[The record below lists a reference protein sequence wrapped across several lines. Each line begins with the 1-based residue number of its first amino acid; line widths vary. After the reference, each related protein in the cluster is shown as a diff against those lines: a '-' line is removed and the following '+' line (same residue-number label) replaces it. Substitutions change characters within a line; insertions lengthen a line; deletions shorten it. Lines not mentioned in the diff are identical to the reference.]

1 MCSSAPLLLP
11 WFVFHHLVQA
21 TASYKGWIMRCNLV
35 YSSGSVTHPL
45 FPSAS
50 LNVYQHALIH
60 TYVSSIPLVTLSLQS
75 SLLFK
80 EHTQCWTHTAVAFL
94 FHCPS
99 EWPWGPQVKKSDIW
113 QANRSPL
120 LASVFWLL
128 LLSIENF
135 AQLRSLVRDV
145 KVAFVICLD
154 CYTLKRLVTFSMFY
168 INFDFLI

>member
-1 MCSSAPLLLP
+1 M
-11 WFVFHHLVQA
+11 
-21 TASYKGWIMRCNLV
+21 
-35 YSSGSVTHPL
+35 
-45 FPSAS
+45 
-50 LNVYQHALIH
+50 
-60 TYVSSIPLVTLSLQS
+60 
-75 SLLFK
+75 
-80 EHTQCWTHTAVAFL
+80 
-94 FHCPS
+94 
-99 EWPWGPQVKKSDIW
+99 KKSDIW